1 LADAALP
8 EREPHAAV
16 HAGLL
21 AVLACLADDEVWP
34 SALVKWELGLLQAL
48 GYGLDLSACA
58 ATGATD
64 DLAYVSPRSGRAVS
78 RAAGAP
84 YHGRLL
90 ALPAFLREPG
100 AAGSRAEAVTGLELT
115 GHFLERNVFRAHGRA
130 LPPAR
135 LRLLDVLRRTAG
147 SAGSAKAQD

>member
-1 LADAALP
+1 MPRLP
-8 EREPHAAV
+8 EREPHEAV

-21 AVLACLADDEVWP
+21 AVLASLADEEVWP

-90 ALPAFLREPG
+90 ALPAFLHTPG
-100 AAGSRAEAVTGLELT
+100 AIGSRAEAATGLELT
-115 GHFLERNVFRAHGRA
+115 GYFLERNVFRAHGRA

-135 LRLLDVLRRTAG
+135 AAPARGAPPHATIR
-147 SAGSAKAQD
+147 